1 MNFKNKIQSLLEEKK
16 ELSVNEIV
24 SELNISKQYVHRI
37 LNQLIENNV
46 IERVGLPPKTIYKIK
61 VFSIKKQ
68 DIHVLSFLHFY

>member
-37 LNQLIENNV
+37 LNQLIENNE
-46 IERVGLPPKTIYKIK
+46 I
-61 VFSIKKQ
+61 
-68 DIHVLSFLHFY
+68 